1 MIRDAIGTIVEIK
14 SRSGDLKTSAAKAL
28 ACHIT
33 DISPLSFC
41 VHHHARSEP
50 LPTPSTTATTWWVWL
65 GGTLCVR
72 VIDAHRFPDGG
83 RPS

>member
-41 VHHHARSEP
+41 HHARSEP
-50 LPTPSTTATTWWVWL
+50 LPTPSTTATT
-65 GGTLCVR
+65 
-72 VIDAHRFPDGG
+72 
-83 RPS
+83 